1 MTNQDAIK
9 RFVSRFVFRQQ
20 DIEDVTQEAFLKA
33 YNAELEKEIEHPKA
47 YLFQIARNVAL
58 EGLRKK
64 SSQIADHIVDFDEN
78 SITGYE
84 STVEVAME
92 TQEYLGAF
100 CEAAAQLTPKCR
112 RVFLMRKVYGF
123 SYQEITER
131 LGISLSTAEKHMR
144 NGMLQTSAFMREHS
158 DFVFHTKPLSQNTD
172 AIKKPRLGVVFYY
185 SDFGLPP
192 HSAKLNNCVLPPRAT
207 RFSVR
212 VRSLKKLSNH
222 G

>member
-1 MTNQDAIK
+1 MARGADKINGKFKRLSAVSQAFLSNQEAIK

-64 SSQIADHIVDFDEN
+64 SSQIADQIVGFDEN

-84 STVEVAME
+84 ANVEAALE
-92 TQEYLGAF
+92 SEEYLGAF
-100 CEAAAQLTPKCR
+100 CEAAALLSPKCR

-123 SYQEITER
+123 SYQEISER
-131 LGISLSTAEKHMR
+131 LGISVSTAEKHMR
-144 NGMLQTSAFMREHS
+144 SGMLQTSAYMREHS
-158 DFVFHTKPLSQNTD
+158 DFDDKRDARKTKQRKNKATNNLKT
-172 AIKKPRLGVVFYY
+172 
-185 SDFGLPP
+185 FG
-192 HSAKLNNCVLPPRAT
+192 N
-207 RFSVR
+207 
-212 VRSLKKLSNH
+212 
-222 G
+222 